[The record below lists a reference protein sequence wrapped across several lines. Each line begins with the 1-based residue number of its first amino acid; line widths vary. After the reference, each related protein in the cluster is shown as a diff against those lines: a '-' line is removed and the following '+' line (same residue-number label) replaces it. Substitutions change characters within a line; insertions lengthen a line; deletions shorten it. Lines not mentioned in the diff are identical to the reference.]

1 MSQLYSKKLIEI
13 FTNPKNVG
21 KLSNPDG
28 IGKYQSPVCG
38 DMLTIY
44 IKVRNNKIFDI
55 SFETFGCMASV
66 GISSAIT
73 QIAKGKTLNQALKI
87 NNKDIEKF
95 IGQIPPVKSHCADM
109 SLKALRRAIK
119 NYIKN
124 KT

>member
-21 KLSNPDG
+21 KLSNANG

-44 IKVRNNKIFDI
+44 IKVRNNKISDI

-73 QIAKGKTLNQALKI
+73 QIAKGKTLDQALKI
-87 NNKDIEKF
+87 TNKDIKDF

-109 SLKALRRAIK
+109 SLIALQKAIQDFK
-119 NYIKN
+119 K
-124 KT
+124 K